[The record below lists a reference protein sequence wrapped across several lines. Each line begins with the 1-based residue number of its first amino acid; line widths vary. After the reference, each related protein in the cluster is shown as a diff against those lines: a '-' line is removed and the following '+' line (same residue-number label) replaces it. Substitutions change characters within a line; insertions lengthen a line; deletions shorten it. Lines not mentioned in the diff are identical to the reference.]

1 MTHPTEPG
9 GISES
14 LCLYAVAYFALCSV
28 AIIIV
33 VVVVI
38 VVVVA
43 VDIIVVLSFPL
54 AMVCTLRSQGPTS
67 LSLIGFVA

>member
-28 AIIIV
+28 AVIIV
-33 VVVVI
+33 VVVI
-38 VVVVA
+38 VVVA
-43 VDIIVVLSFPL
+43 VDIIVVLSFTL
-54 AMVCTLRSQGPTS
+54 AMVWTLRSQGPTS